1 MKGQNKQQS
10 KGGKYMNKNRN
21 NDRKLVVFKTISKV
35 IISVL
40 AIFFAVGTVV
50 TIAVPI
56 NINIFQGTNS
66 TSYNIDE
73 NANQSSVID
82 NTSTNVVNN
91 SSYSLSAD
99 DEKNIII
106 NEIYTLYK
114 NKVTYLDPISST
126 YYPYGYISSDVAM
139 KGFCERIFINNYL
152 DSDADIDYNDIH
164 FATELY
170 NSNHE
175 TIQQSDCLFSSY
187 FFMKEEEIEI
197 IFGIEKKLISDRYCC
212 KLTIYN
218 EKTELDTIFI
228 VFDII

>member
-1 MKGQNKQQS
+1 MRHGVALVFYILILTIWLNNGKIMKDQNKQQS

-40 AIFFAVGTVV
+40 AIFAVGTIV
-50 TIAVPI
+50 TFVVPI

-114 NKVTYLDPISST
+114 NK
-126 YYPYGYISSDVAM
+126 
-139 KGFCERIFINNYL
+139 
-152 DSDADIDYNDIH
+152 
-164 FATELY
+164 
-170 NSNHE
+170 
-175 TIQQSDCLFSSY
+175 
-187 FFMKEEEIEI
+187 
-197 IFGIEKKLISDRYCC
+197 
-212 KLTIYN
+212 
-218 EKTELDTIFI
+218 
-228 VFDII
+228 

>member
-73 NANQSSVID
+73 NANQSTVID

-99 DEKNIII
+99 DEKI
-106 NEIYTLYK
+106 L
-114 NKVTYLDPISST
+114 LL
-126 YYPYGYISSDVAM
+126 M
-139 KGFCERIFINNYL
+139 KFIHC
-152 DSDADIDYNDIH
+152 IKI
-164 FATELY
+164 
-170 NSNHE
+170 
-175 TIQQSDCLFSSY
+175 
-187 FFMKEEEIEI
+187 K
-197 IFGIEKKLISDRYCC
+197 
-212 KLTIYN
+212 
-218 EKTELDTIFI
+218 
-228 VFDII
+228 